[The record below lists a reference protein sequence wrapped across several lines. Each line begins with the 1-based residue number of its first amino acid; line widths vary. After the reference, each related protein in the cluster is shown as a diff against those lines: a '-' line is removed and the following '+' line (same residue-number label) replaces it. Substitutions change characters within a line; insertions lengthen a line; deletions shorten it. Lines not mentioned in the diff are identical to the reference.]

1 MLLRYTL
8 SQDQQDGTQT
18 ISQRM
23 HLLSAEAG
31 ESYDSAAEGAAYA
44 LLMEGETR
52 FSTEDT
58 LWQAYHQG
66 NASLRAEGL
75 ELRLHQTGE
84 GWLDLQTL
92 SAEGI
97 TQTYLGEDTL
107 LCKQTLSG
115 QVQEAAAVP
124 DFTQMTVFPM
134 ESVPYQNEVY
144 DALQQG
150 LDQLTVR
157 IFKAIPPEC
166 IDIITQMVME
176 LP

>member
-1 MLLRYTL
+1 
-8 SQDQQDGTQT
+8 
-18 ISQRM
+18 
-23 HLLSAEAG
+23 
-31 ESYDSAAEGAAYA
+31 
-44 LLMEGETR
+44 MEGETR

-75 ELRLHQTGE
+75 ELRLHQAGE
-84 GWLDLQTL
+84 SRLDLQTL

-124 DFTQMTVFPM
+124 DFTQMTDF
-134 ESVPYQNEVY
+134 S
-144 DALQQG
+144 LG
-150 LDQLTVR
+150 IR
-157 IFKAIPPEC
+157 S
-166 IDIITQMVME
+166 
-176 LP
+176 LPK